1 MKNITLI
8 SMQKM
13 RVILFVMCSILS
25 IGVYSQNL
33 NAYKYLYIPSLA
45 YDDAISLARALPEYE
60 WLAPEIMHEPYDS
73 IAILNDWARTFLPE
87 LIVGTSMG
95 GMLAL
100 YVDAP
105 NATKLVIN
113 PSLEMERTLR
123 QRGYGKHPYLQERED
138 GATEF
143 IIDEP
148 MIQRFVVFKKEQ
160 SFVPGARNLGLF
172 STDDEMLG
180 HEMSKRNAKVLEQA
194 GYEIVW
200 SNKFGHRCNDN
211 AVKEIVK
218 MLKNR

>member
-1 MKNITLI
+1 MYTWEEPK
-8 SMQKM
+8 QKP
-13 RVILFVMCSILS
+13 
-25 IGVYSQNL
+25 Y
-33 NAYKYLYIPSLA
+33 ALYIHGFASSPKSGTRA
-45 YDDAISLARALPEYE
+45 SLARALPEYE

-73 IAILNDWARTFLPE
+73 ITILNDWARTFLPE

-148 MIQRFVVFKKEQ
+148 MIQRFVAFKKEQ
-160 SFVPGARNLGLF
+160 SFIPGAHNLGLF

-218 MLKNR
+218 MLKSR